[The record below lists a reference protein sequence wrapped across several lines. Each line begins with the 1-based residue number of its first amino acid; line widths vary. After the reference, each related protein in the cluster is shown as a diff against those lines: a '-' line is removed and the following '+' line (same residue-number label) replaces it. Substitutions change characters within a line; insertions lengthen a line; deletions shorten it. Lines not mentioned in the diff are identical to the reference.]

1 MDSQKMNSDK
11 VLCSIDQRG
20 IATVTLNNPD
30 KHNAFDDIIINQLN
44 ELFLNLAGQG
54 NVRVVILA
62 AKGKSFSAGADL
74 NWMKRMATYSRE
86 ENLIDAKALATV
98 LHNLNTLPKPTIA
111 RVQGAAFGGGVGL
124 LSCCDIAIASEKASF
139 SLSEVKLGMVPAT
152 ISPYVVDAIGPRAA
166 RRYFMTAERFDAAT
180 AEKIGLVS
188 EVVTEKEL
196 DGRIDDITGMLLANG
211 PTAVA
216 TAKQLLSDIAYQPID
231 AALIQKTSQLIA
243 DIRCSKEGQEG
254 LSAFLEKRSPSWIA
268 TGITTEKDS

>member
-30 KHNAFDDIIINQLN
+30 KHNAFDDVIINQLN
-44 ELFLNLAGQG
+44 ELFLKLAGQG

-124 LSCCDIAIASEKASF
+124 LSCCDIAIASDKSSF

-152 ISPYVVDAIGPRAA
+152 ISPYVVDAIGPRCA

-188 EVVTEKEL
+188 EVVTDKEL

-243 DIRCSKEGQEG
+243 GIRCSKEGQEG

>member
-1 MDSQKMNSDK
+1 MNSDK

-30 KHNAFDDIIINQLN
+30 KHNAFDDVIINQLN
-44 ELFLNLAGQG
+44 EHFLTLAEQG

-86 ENLIDAKALATV
+86 ENLIDAKALATL

-152 ISPYVVDAIGPRAA
+152 ISPYVVDAIGPRCA

-216 TAKQLLSDIAYQPID
+216 TAKQLLSDIAYQRID
-231 AALIQKTSQLIA
+231 PALIQKTSQLIA

-268 TGITTEKDS
+268 TGITTEKGS

>member
-1 MDSQKMNSDK
+1 MNSDK

-30 KHNAFDDIIINQLN
+30 KHNAFDDVIINQLN
-44 ELFLNLAGQG
+44 EHFLTLAEQG

-86 ENLIDAKALATV
+86 ENLIDAKALATL

-152 ISPYVVDAIGPRAA
+152 ISPYVVDAIGPRCA

-216 TAKQLLSDIAYQPID
+216 TAKQLLSDIAYQRID
-231 AALIQKTSQLIA
+231 PALIQKTSQRIA

-268 TGITTEKDS
+268 TGITTEKGS